1 MDGSNNGE
9 NHISGN
15 GASRRPA
22 KRARRDASDDD
33 GDEDDTNLVHKDD
46 HSQDA
51 PVCTVDIEFVAS
63 ESVHIV
69 ASGVDVAGL
78 CARSAYFAA
87 MLAGGFAEADVG
99 ARGGSISVRLP
110 MGRVDANALGR
121 LAGILDGT
129 AQPTAADALGLSR
142 YLLFFEAA
150 PCLRECKEALATAL
164 CWTPSLSPSS
174 SPPSSTTPSPLPS
187 QPPSQQSSSSLS
199 LPRPV
204 GPDPYA
210 ILALYAL
217 AVTQDDTF
225 AHWADLQSG
234 LFTVDAVWRALT
246 QKDGADDGGDDT
258 SGPQEKIDLTAYVGC
273 GDALVEAASRVA
285 RSDVDGS
292 PCAAI
297 LLDLVQD
304 TPGLLAA
311 ATADAMSDWFAPLA
325 PARALL
331 NTPFALSA
339 CRVTSP
345 MGALFETTCAHP
357 VGTVVPCF
365 VPSHEA
371 FAESLVGDSP
381 RIVGAI
387 LSAGVLGPNAVLAG
401 GAVVNAMQSAPLR
414 HRLGDSDVDMWIV
427 GDDERDRRRAFARV
441 IGALFDALPDARVT
455 VRGSVVTFVV
465 DTTTPQPTASFDGVS
480 IAQVGDTVATD
491 MGNPTDGDNHQEN
504 TETLQVIY
512 TDVQTAH
519 DVIDDFDLTHA
530 CAYYDGTDVC
540 ASWTCVWSVVS
551 RVTLP
556 LPGVTPNPRRLA
568 RAAAKGFASASP
580 DVVPAPLSDV
590 NAGPPDEGASDRAC
604 NDRGDDVT
612 AMPLVDRDSVGD
624 SHNNNHKNE
633 DNNNEGNSVIG
644 RDVNLPGND
653 YGSLWGMAS
662 DIQPVAYDT
671 AAALLAHFTHASMVS
686 NSVDG
691 FPRLEIALQTDV
703 TPLAAIARVRVPP
716 LRTRDP
722 MVCSRCSAPDT
733 SPNAWCLGGRR
744 CAGVSDDLPGDRSYA
759 ITVSVTDDNEA
770 VRARACRNRLR
781 AMDAEIEALHTRL
794 ANGTDV
800 DRWGESV
807 PWVPMIATIGAMD
820 DGGDDDAKPT
830 KWRTHLRYTKY
841 TTIRDALTGEV
852 LVPRRVG
859 AGSYIAARLAVYGVA
874 HNDIC
879 TTPARHCRLLLVYPP
894 HLWHVVGAI
903 ERALAPPTPT

>member
-1 MDGSNNGE
+1 M
-9 NHISGN
+9 
-15 GASRRPA
+15 
-22 KRARRDASDDD
+22 
-33 GDEDDTNLVHKDD
+33 
-46 HSQDA
+46 
-51 PVCTVDIEFVAS
+51 
-63 ESVHIV
+63 
-69 ASGVDVAGL
+69 
-78 CARSAYFAA
+78 
-87 MLAGGFAEADVG
+87 
-99 ARGGSISVRLP
+99 
-110 MGRVDANALGR
+110 
-121 LAGILDGT
+121 
-129 AQPTAADALGLSR
+129 
-142 YLLFFEAA
+142 
-150 PCLRECKEALATAL
+150 
-164 CWTPSLSPSS
+164 
-174 SPPSSTTPSPLPS
+174 
-187 QPPSQQSSSSLS
+187 
-199 LPRPV
+199 PRPV

-217 AVTQDDTF
+217 AVTQDDAF
-225 AHWADLQSG
+225 AQWADLQSG
-234 LFTVDAVWRALT
+234 LFTVDSVWRALT
-246 QKDGADDGGDDT
+246 KKDGADDGSDDT
-258 SGPQEKIDLTAYVGC
+258 PGPQEEIDLVAYVGC

-285 RSDVDGS
+285 RSDINGS

-311 ATADAMSDWFAPLA
+311 AVADAMSDWFAPLA

-345 MGALFETTCAHP
+345 MGALFETTRADP
-357 VGTVVPCF
+357 GGAVVPCF

-371 FAESLVGDSP
+371 FVESLVGDSP

-387 LSAGVLGPNAVLAG
+387 LSAGVLGPNTVLAG

-441 IGALFDALPDARVT
+441 IGALFDALPDAHVT

-465 DTTTPQPTASFDGVS
+465 DTATPQPAASLDGIS
-480 IAQVGDTVATD
+480 IAQADNAVATHV
-491 MGNPTDGDNHQEN
+491 GNSTDGEN
-504 TETLQVIY
+504 RPETTETLQVIY

-540 ASWTCVWSVVS
+540 ASWACVWSVVS

-590 NAGPPDEGASDRAC
+590 NAGPSDEGASDRT
-604 NDRGDDVT
+604 RGDQGDGVI
-612 AMPLVDRDSVGD
+612 AMPVVDRDSVSD
-624 SHNNNHKNE
+624 SHNDNHNSNN

-662 DIQPVAYDT
+662 DIQPVAYDS

-722 MVCSRCSAPDT
+722 
-733 SPNAWCLGGRR
+733 WC
-744 CAGVSDDLPGDRSYA
+744 AVA
-759 ITVSVTDDNEA
+759 A
-770 VRARACRNRLR
+770 VRQTRPQMHGAWAAGDARA
-781 AMDAEIEALHTRL
+781 
-794 ANGTDV
+794 
-800 DRWGESV
+800 
-807 PWVPMIATIGAMD
+807 
-820 DGGDDDAKPT
+820 
-830 KWRTHLRYTKY
+830 
-841 TTIRDALTGEV
+841 
-852 LVPRRVG
+852 
-859 AGSYIAARLAVYGVA
+859 
-874 HNDIC
+874 
-879 TTPARHCRLLLVYPP
+879 
-894 HLWHVVGAI
+894 
-903 ERALAPPTPT
+903 